1 MADQTLKVLVVS
13 TLDTKARETVYLK
26 EKAASLGLEAILM
39 DLSMRGDV
47 QVQAQI
53 TPAEVAAETG
63 RSIDEIRRSRE
74 RSKSTSAFIE
84 GGSAIA
90 LRLWREGKLH
100 GIMGVGGATGSLMAT
115 EIMRA
120 LPFGIPKIMISS
132 AAALPGLSTRFIGT
146 GDIMLFHTVIELSG
160 LSNLLKNV
168 LDRAACAMAGMLKGE
183 TAVPKASAGKAIALT
198 MLGPCDSCGHR
209 VQQALEDRGYQV
221 IGFHAAG
228 VCDRAMEEMI
238 EEGLFEGVVDLAPG
252 GVGENLFGFMRDA
265 GPKRMEAA
273 GKIGIPQVISTCSV
287 NHITP
292 SRSNYTPEMAGRRKY
307 DLDRL
312 RTWLRISP
320 SELRDVARVFIE
332 KLNRARGPVKV
343 VIPGRGWSSVDVPG
357 NPTFDPLEDMIF
369 VEELKAGLKKDI
381 LVSVVDANM
390 EEPEFA
396 DAVIDSCLSLFP
408 KACNGRD

>member
-1 MADQTLKVLVVS
+1 MKVLVVS

-26 EKAASLGLEAILM
+26 EKAASLGIEAILM
-39 DLSMRGDV
+39 DLSMRGGA
-47 QVQAQI
+47 QVKAQI

-63 RSIDEIRRSRE
+63 SSIDEIRSSRE

-160 LSNLLKNV
+160 LSNLLRNV

-183 TAVPKASAGKAIALT
+183 TTVPKASAGKAIALT

-238 EEGLFEGVVDLAPG
+238 EEGFFEGVVDLAPG

-265 GPKRMEAA
+265 GPKRMAAA
-273 GKIGIPQVISTCSV
+273 GKVGIPQVISTCSV

-292 SRSNYTPEMAGRRKY
+292 SRSTYTSEMAGRRKY

-320 SELRDVARVFIE
+320 AELRQVARVFIE
-332 KLNRARGPVKV
+332 KLNRARGPVKI

-369 VEELKAGLKKDI
+369 VEELKAGLEKNI

-390 EEPEFA
+390 EEPAFA
-396 DAVIDSCLSLFP
+396 DAVVDSCLSIFP
-408 KACNGRD
+408 KA

>member
-1 MADQTLKVLVVS
+1 MSDQALKVLVVS

-39 DLSMRGDV
+39 DLSMRGGA
-47 QVQAQI
+47 QVKAQI

-63 RSIDEIRRSRE
+63 SSIDEIRSSRE

-160 LSNLLKNV
+160 LSNLLRNV

-183 TAVPKASAGKAIALT
+183 TTVPKASAGKAIALT

-238 EEGLFEGVVDLAPG
+238 EEGFFEGVVDLAPG

-273 GKIGIPQVISTCSV
+273 GKVGIPQVISTCSV

-292 SRSNYTPEMAGRRKY
+292 SRSTYTSEMAGRRKY

-320 SELRDVARVFIE
+320 AELRQVARVFIE
-332 KLNRARGPVKV
+332 KLNRARGPVKI
-343 VIPGRGWSSVDVPG
+343 VIPGRGWSSLDVPG

-369 VEELKAGLKKDI
+369 VEELKAGLEKNI

-390 EEPEFA
+390 EEPAFA
-396 DAVIDSCLSLFP
+396 DAVVDSCLSIFP
-408 KACNGRD
+408 KA

>member
-1 MADQTLKVLVVS
+1 MSDQALKVLVVS

-39 DLSMRGDV
+39 DLSMRGGA
-47 QVQAQI
+47 QVKAQI

-63 RSIDEIRRSRE
+63 SSIDEIRSSRE

-100 GIMGVGGATGSLMAT
+100 GIMGVGGATCSLMAT

-160 LSNLLKNV
+160 LSNLLRNV

-183 TAVPKASAGKAIALT
+183 TTVPKASAGKAIALT

-238 EEGLFEGVVDLAPG
+238 EEGFFEGVVDLAPG

-273 GKIGIPQVISTCSV
+273 GKVGIPQVISTCSV

-292 SRSNYTPEMAGRRKY
+292 SRSTYTSEMAGRRKY

-320 SELRDVARVFIE
+320 AELRQVARVFIE
-332 KLNRARGPVKV
+332 KLNRARGPVKI

-369 VEELKAGLKKDI
+369 VEELKAGLEKNI

-390 EEPEFA
+390 EEPAFA
-396 DAVIDSCLSLFP
+396 DAVVDSCLSIFP
-408 KACNGRD
+408 KA

>member
-1 MADQTLKVLVVS
+1 MSDQGLKVLVVS

-26 EKAASLGLEAILM
+26 EKAASLGIEAILM
-39 DLSMRGDV
+39 DLSMRGGA
-47 QVQAQI
+47 QVKAQI

-63 RSIDEIRRSRE
+63 SSIDEIRSSRE

-160 LSNLLKNV
+160 LSNLLRNV
-168 LDRAACAMAGMLKGE
+168 LDRAACAMAGMLKVE
-183 TAVPKASAGKAIALT
+183 TTVPKASAGKAIALT

-238 EEGLFEGVVDLAPG
+238 EEGFFEGVVDLAPG

-273 GKIGIPQVISTCSV
+273 GKVGIPQVISTCSV

-292 SRSNYTPEMAGRRKY
+292 SRSTYTSEMAGRRKY

-320 SELRDVARVFIE
+320 AELRQVARVFIE
-332 KLNRARGPVKV
+332 KLNRARGPVKI

-369 VEELKAGLKKDI
+369 VEELKAGLEKNI

-390 EEPEFA
+390 EEPAFA
-396 DAVIDSCLSLFP
+396 DAVVDSCLSIFP
-408 KACNGRD
+408 KA

>member
-1 MADQTLKVLVVS
+1 MSDQALKVLVVS

-39 DLSMRGDV
+39 DLSMRGGA
-47 QVQAQI
+47 QVKAQI

-63 RSIDEIRRSRE
+63 SSIDEIRSSRE

-160 LSNLLKNV
+160 LSNLLRNV
-168 LDRAACAMAGMLKGE
+168 LDRAACAMAGMLKVE
-183 TAVPKASAGKAIALT
+183 TTVPKASAGKAIALT

-238 EEGLFEGVVDLAPG
+238 EEGFFEGVVDLAPG

-273 GKIGIPQVISTCSV
+273 GKVGIPQVISTCSV

-292 SRSNYTPEMAGRRKY
+292 SRSTYTSEMAGRRKY

-320 SELRDVARVFIE
+320 AELRQVARVFIE
-332 KLNRARGPVKV
+332 KLNRARGPVKI

-369 VEELKAGLKKDI
+369 VEELKAGLEKNI

-390 EEPEFA
+390 EEPAFA
-396 DAVIDSCLSLFP
+396 DAVVDSCLSIFP
-408 KACNGRD
+408 KA

>member
-1 MADQTLKVLVVS
+1 MSDQALKVLVVS

-39 DLSMRGDV
+39 DLSMRGGA
-47 QVQAQI
+47 QVKAQI

-63 RSIDEIRRSRE
+63 SSIDEIRSSRE

-160 LSNLLKNV
+160 LSNLLRNV

-183 TAVPKASAGKAIALT
+183 TTVPKASAGKAIALT

-238 EEGLFEGVVDLAPG
+238 EEGFFEGVVDLAPG

-273 GKIGIPQVISTCSV
+273 GKVGIPQVISTCSV

-292 SRSNYTPEMAGRRKY
+292 SRSTYTSEMAGRRKY

-320 SELRDVARVFIE
+320 AELRQVARVFIE
-332 KLNRARGPVKV
+332 KLNRARGPVKI

-369 VEELKAGLKKDI
+369 VEELKAGLEKNI

-390 EEPEFA
+390 EEPAFA
-396 DAVIDSCLSLFP
+396 DAVVDSCLSIFP
-408 KACNGRD
+408 KA

>member
-1 MADQTLKVLVVS
+1 MSDQALKVLVVS

-26 EKAASLGLEAILM
+26 EKAASLGIEAILM
-39 DLSMRGDV
+39 DLSMRGGA
-47 QVQAQI
+47 QVKAQI

-63 RSIDEIRRSRE
+63 SSIDEIRSSRE

-160 LSNLLKNV
+160 LSNLLRNV
-168 LDRAACAMAGMLKGE
+168 LDRAACAMAGMLKVE
-183 TAVPKASAGKAIALT
+183 TTVPKASAGKAIALT

-238 EEGLFEGVVDLAPG
+238 EEGFFEGVVDLAPG

-273 GKIGIPQVISTCSV
+273 GKVGIPQVISTCSV

-292 SRSNYTPEMAGRRKY
+292 SRSTYTSEMAGRRKY

-320 SELRDVARVFIE
+320 AELRQVARVFIE
-332 KLNRARGPVKV
+332 KLNRARGPVKI

-369 VEELKAGLKKDI
+369 VEELKAGLEKNI

-390 EEPEFA
+390 EEPAFA
-396 DAVIDSCLSLFP
+396 DAVVDSCLSIFP
-408 KACNGRD
+408 KA

>member
-1 MADQTLKVLVVS
+1 MSDQALKVLVVS

-26 EKAASLGLEAILM
+26 EKAASLGIEAILM
-39 DLSMRGDV
+39 DLSMRGGA
-47 QVQAQI
+47 QVKAQI

-63 RSIDEIRRSRE
+63 SSIDEIRSSRE

-160 LSNLLKNV
+160 LSNLLRNV

-183 TAVPKASAGKAIALT
+183 TTVPKASAGKAIALT

-238 EEGLFEGVVDLAPG
+238 EEGFFEGVVDLAPG

-265 GPKRMEAA
+265 GPKRMEPA
-273 GKIGIPQVISTCSV
+273 GKVGIPQVISTCSV

-292 SRSNYTPEMAGRRKY
+292 SRSTYTSEMAGRRKY

-320 SELRDVARVFIE
+320 AELRQVARVFIE
-332 KLNRARGPVKV
+332 KLNRARGPVKI

-369 VEELKAGLKKDI
+369 VEELKAGLEKNI

-390 EEPEFA
+390 EEPAFA
-396 DAVIDSCLSLFP
+396 DAVVDSCLSIFP
-408 KACNGRD
+408 KA

>member
-1 MADQTLKVLVVS
+1 MSDQALKVLVVS

-26 EKAASLGLEAILM
+26 EKAASLGIEAILM
-39 DLSMRGDV
+39 DLSMRGGA
-47 QVQAQI
+47 QVKAQI

-63 RSIDEIRRSRE
+63 SSIDEIRSSRE

-160 LSNLLKNV
+160 LSNLLRNV

-183 TAVPKASAGKAIALT
+183 TTVPKASAGKAIALT

-238 EEGLFEGVVDLAPG
+238 EEGFFEGVVDLAPG

-273 GKIGIPQVISTCSV
+273 GKVGIPQVISTCSV

-292 SRSNYTPEMAGRRKY
+292 SRSTYTSEMAGRRKY

-320 SELRDVARVFIE
+320 AELRQVARVFIE
-332 KLNRARGPVKV
+332 KLNRARGPVKI

-369 VEELKAGLKKDI
+369 VEELKAGLEKNI

-390 EEPEFA
+390 EEPAFA
-396 DAVIDSCLSLFP
+396 DAVVDSCLSIFP
-408 KACNGRD
+408 KA

>member
-1 MADQTLKVLVVS
+1 MSDQALKVLVVS

-39 DLSMRGDV
+39 DLSMRGGA
-47 QVQAQI
+47 QVKAQI

-63 RSIDEIRRSRE
+63 SSIDEIRSSRE

-160 LSNLLKNV
+160 LSNLLRNV
-168 LDRAACAMAGMLKGE
+168 LDRAAYAMAGMLKVE
-183 TAVPKASAGKAIALT
+183 TTVPKASAGKAIALT

-238 EEGLFEGVVDLAPG
+238 EEGFFEGVVDLAPG

-273 GKIGIPQVISTCSV
+273 GKVGIPQVISTCSV

-292 SRSNYTPEMAGRRKY
+292 SRSTYTSEMAGRRKY

-320 SELRDVARVFIE
+320 AELRQVARVFIE
-332 KLNRARGPVKV
+332 KLNRARGPVKI

-369 VEELKAGLKKDI
+369 VEELKAGLEKNI

-390 EEPEFA
+390 EEPAFA
-396 DAVIDSCLSLFP
+396 DAVVDSCLSIFP
-408 KACNGRD
+408 KA